1 MAEETPIYILVKEL
15 QNHDANED
23 GEMVMD
29 PHDNTYYALDDGEWV
44 EMDEE
49 ALTEV
54 NSIITGEPYAVLMI
68 PHTQITFD
76 ENNKITNINFPE

>member
-1 MAEETPIYILVKEL
+1 MAEETPIYILAKKL
-15 QNHDANED
+15 QQENDDMSDTNHEY
-23 GEMVMD
+23 
-29 PHDNTYYALDDGEWV
+29 NTYYVLDDGEWV

-49 ALTEV
+49 ALTGV

-76 ENNKITNINFPE
+76 ENNKITNINFQE